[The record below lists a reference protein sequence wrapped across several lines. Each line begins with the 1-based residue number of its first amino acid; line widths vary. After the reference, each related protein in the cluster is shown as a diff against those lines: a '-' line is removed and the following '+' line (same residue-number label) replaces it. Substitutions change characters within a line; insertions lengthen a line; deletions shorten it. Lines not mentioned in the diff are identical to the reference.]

1 MIAHDR
7 IRLIGRL
14 HFFTFETMQKSPI
27 SIYIH
32 WPFCKAKCPY
42 CDFNSHV
49 RESVSHDDWLAAY
62 IKEINYFRDLL
73 SDKEIVSIF
82 FGGGTPSLASPKV
95 MEGIINE
102 LSNIA
107 DFHEDI
113 EITLEANPTS
123 IEAQKFKEFAS
134 AGINRVSVGIQS
146 LNDNDLKFLGRE
158 HSAHE
163 ALKALEIAKNI
174 FKRHTFDLIYSLPNQ
189 SLEQWNKEL
198 DTALGYAGKH
208 LSLYQLTIEKGTRF
222 YKDHRDGKFVMPSE
236 DLAADMYEFTT
247 AHMEAKGLPYYEVSN
262 YAVPAEESKHNMC
275 YWKYGNY
282 LGIGPGAH
290 GRFEQAGVK
299 YMSQMISS
307 PEAWMKQ
314 VNQTGVGFQQKN
326 KLDEASVDSEKLIMG
341 LRLREGV
348 DKSLIKN
355 TVKFGDYVRHGLL
368 VEYGGKVSVTK
379 KGVLLLNNIIA
390 ELA

>member
-1 MIAHDR
+1 
-7 IRLIGRL
+7 
-14 HFFTFETMQKSPI
+14 MQKSPI

-49 RESVSHDDWLAAY
+49 RDAISYEDWLKAY
-62 IKEINYFRDLL
+62 TREINHFKTILSGKEI
-73 SDKEIVSIF
+73 SSIF

-102 LSNIA
+102 LQTIA
-107 DFHEDI
+107 DFHDDI

-158 HSAHE
+158 HSANE
-163 ALKALEIAKNI
+163 ALKALEIAQNT
-174 FKRHTFDLIYSLPNQ
+174 FKRHTFDLIYCLPNQ
-189 SLEQWNKEL
+189 SLERWNKEL
-198 DTALGYAGKH
+198 ENALRYAGKH

-222 YKDHRDGKFVMPSE
+222 YKDHRDGKFIMPTE

-247 AHMEAKGLPYYEVSN
+247 DFMESAGMPYYEVSN
-262 YAVPAEESKHNMC
+262 YAAHGEESKHNMC

-290 GRFEQAGVK
+290 GRFEQTGVK

-314 VNQTGVGFQQKN
+314 VNETGVGFQQRN
-326 KLDEASVDSEKLIMG
+326 KLDNASVESEKLIMG

-348 DKSLIKN
+348 DVALISN
-355 TVKFGDYVRHGLL
+355 TQKLEEFINLGLL
-368 VEYGGKVSVTK
+368 DQARGRVATTK
-379 KGVLLLNNIIA
+379 RGILLLNNIIA